1 MTLRPVALAAS
12 LLVLPALAAAQD
24 AIDRKVNALLEQMTL
39 QEKIGQLHQLS
50 GAEATGP
57 EAAKRASQMTEIRAG
72 NVGSVLNI
80 KGAKETREA
89 QALALQSRL
98 KIPLLFGLDVIHG
111 YKTVF
116 PVPIGEAA
124 SWDLEAIE
132 QSARVAAREAASA
145 GIHWTF
151 APMVDIGRDPRWGRV
166 MEGAGEDTYLGSK
179 IATARVRGFQGA
191 KLGGTDH
198 VMATAKHFA
207 GYGAAIAGR
216 DYNAVDMSLQQL
228 YEVYLPPFK
237 AAADAGVATFMNSFN
252 TLNGVPA
259 TGSAFLQRDILKGAW
274 KYQGFVVS
282 DWASVKE
289 MVLHGYAKDLS
300 DAAVKALNAGSD
312 MDMEGEAYIAHL
324 ARAVK
329 DGKVAQKNV
338 DDAVRRILRKKFEMG
353 LFDDPYRF
361 SDAQRE
367 RDVLAD
373 PQHRAIARD
382 VARKSLVL
390 LKNEALHGTPV
401 LPLAKGAKRIAVIGP
416 LADARR
422 DLEGGWVVSDVRGE
436 VVSIVDGIRNHAQ
449 GAQISYA
456 AACAPG
462 CASANG
468 FDAAVAAAGN
478 ADVIVLAVGETW
490 DMSGEAKSRTDIGL
504 PGRQTELFQRLKATG
519 KPVVAVLLA
528 GRPMIFNEIADA
540 ADAILY
546 AWFPGSEGGNAVA
559 DVLFGDYNPSAK
571 LPATFPRNL
580 GQIPLSYAQ
589 YNTGRPVTDEK
600 DVTYRSAYIDAPNTP
615 RYAFGHGK
623 SYTDF
628 GYSAVQLDRTLLRPG
643 QTATL
648 SFDLENKGKVAGTEI
663 AQLYIRDTVASIVR
677 PVKELKGFTKV
688 YLQPGERRR
697 VTFTI
702 DRDTLSFFN
711 GELKW
716 GAEPGEFKL
725 MVGSAS
731 DDIRLETVLHLQ

>member
-1 MTLRPVALAAS
+1 MTLRPAALAVS
-12 LLVLPALAAAQD
+12 LIAMPALSLAQD
-24 AIDRKVNALLEQMTL
+24 AIDRKVDALLKRMTL
-39 QEKIGQLHQLS
+39 QEKVGQLHQLS

-57 EAAKRASQMTEIRAG
+57 EAAKRASQNSEIRAG

-111 YKTVF
+111 YRTVF

-132 QSARVAAREAASA
+132 QSARVAAREAAAA

-166 MEGAGEDTYLGSK
+166 MEGAGEDTHLGSK
-179 IATARVRGFQGA
+179 IAVARVRGFQGA
-191 KLGGTDH
+191 ALGATDR

-207 GYGAAIAGR
+207 AYGAAIAGR
-216 DYNAVDMSLQQL
+216 DYNAVDMSPQQL
-228 YEVYLPPFK
+228 HEVYLPPFK

-259 TGSAFLQRDILKGAW
+259 TGSALLQRDILKGEW
-274 KYQGFVVS
+274 KYRGFVVS

-300 DAAVKALNAGSD
+300 DAAVKAINAGSD

-324 ARAVK
+324 AQAVK
-329 DGKVAQKNV
+329 DGKVPQKNV

-361 SDAQRE
+361 SDPQRE
-367 RDVLAD
+367 QAVLAD
-373 PQHRAIARD
+373 PAHRAIARD

-390 LKNEALHGTPV
+390 LKNERNV
-401 LPLAKGAKRIAVIGP
+401 LPLAKNARHIAVIGP
-416 LADARR
+416 LADSRR

-436 VVSIVDGIRNHAQ
+436 VVSVLDGIRNGAPRAQ
-449 GAQISYA
+449 VSHA

-462 CASANG
+462 CATAEG
-468 FDAAVAAAGN
+468 FDAAVAAAAK

-519 KPVVAVLLA
+519 KPVVAVLFA
-528 GRPMIFNEIADA
+528 GRPMIFNEIADH

-559 DVLFGDYNPSAK
+559 DVLFGDYNPSGK

-580 GQIPLSYAQ
+580 GQIPISYAQ
-589 YNTGRPVTDEK
+589 YNTGRPVVDEK
-600 DVTYRSAYIDAPNTP
+600 DIVYRSAYIDSPNTP

-623 SYTDF
+623 SYTEF
-628 GYSAVQLDRTLLRPG
+628 GYSGVQLDRTVLRAG

-648 SFDLENKGKVAGTEI
+648 SFELENRGKVAGTEI
-663 AQLYIRDTVASIVR
+663 AQLYIRDMVASVVR
-677 PVKELKGFTKV
+677 PLKELKGFAKV
-688 YLQPGERRR
+688 HLQPGERRR

-702 DRDTLSFFN
+702 DRDTLAFFN
-711 GELKW
+711 SQLKW

-731 DDIRLETVLHLQ
+731 DDVRLETTLHLQ